1 MFTKQYL
8 ARYLELAVWAGGLLW
23 LGLTE
28 VESAHYSVCVFRA
41 VGLPH
46 CPGCGLG
53 HGISHLFHGRLAES
67 WASHP
72 LTIPALLILLN
83 RMRQLLTFRPFVHKT
98 TP

>member
-1 MFTKQYL
+1 MFFRQCF

-23 LGLTE
+23 LDLSE

-53 HGISHLFHGRLAES
+53 HGINHLFHGRLAES

-83 RMRQLLTFRPFVHKT
+83 RMRQLLNFRPLNNKT

>member
-1 MFTKQYL
+1 MLAKQYL
-8 ARYLELAVWAGGLLW
+8 SRFFELAVWVGSLLW
-23 LGLTE
+23 LGFSE
-28 VESAHYSVCVFRA
+28 VESAHYSVCLFRA
-41 VGLPH
+41 VGLSH

-83 RMRQLLTFRPFVHKT
+83 RMRQLLTFRPLVNKT